1 MSCCGPATAS
11 ENSSLRSTS
20 PLLEGLHE
28 NIKLLVG
35 NTRSS
40 GMPALYAYSSCSA
53 SIKRRNGI
61 ATSHRELFHNRG
73 GRRLLISNHLEPTP
87 GSTISPHIGWPGLLV
102 VVTCSRAGRHTRQ
115 LTRPRTLPPTTR
127 HRSCGGTLKR
137 AHDRHH
143 STE

>member
-73 GRRLLISNHLEPTP
+73 GRLLLISNHLEPTP
-87 GSTISPHIGWPGLLV
+87 GSTISRRKGCRCCRGHPV
-102 VVTCSRAGRHTRQ
+102 
-115 LTRPRTLPPTTR
+115 
-127 HRSCGGTLKR
+127 
-137 AHDRHH
+137 D
-143 STE
+143 

>member
-73 GRRLLISNHLEPTP
+73 GRLLLISNHLEPTP
-87 GSTISPHIGWPGLLV
+87 GSTISRLPFSLDSVIGPN
-102 VVTCSRAGRHTRQ
+102 RQ
-115 LTRPRTLPPTTR
+115 LTRRAACR
-127 HRSCGGTLKR
+127 CFIHR
-137 AHDRHH
+137 AF
-143 STE
+143 

>member
-20 PLLEGLHE
+20 RLLEGLHE

-40 GMPALYAYSSCSA
+40 GTPALYAYSSCST

-87 GSTISPHIGWPGLLV
+87 WLDYKSAFALASLSPFAASCALADKKWP
-102 VVTCSRAGRHTRQ
+102 Q
-115 LTRPRTLPPTTR
+115 
-127 HRSCGGTLKR
+127 K
-137 AHDRHH
+137 
-143 STE
+143 

>member
-73 GRRLLISNHLEPTP
+73 GRLLLISNHLEPTP
-87 GSTISPHIGWPGLLV
+87 GSTISRHVIDLLRPD
-102 VVTCSRAGRHTRQ
+102 CSRITSNGSIG
-115 LTRPRTLPPTTR
+115 LGPRISPA
-127 HRSCGGTLKR
+127 SF
-137 AHDRHH
+137 A
-143 STE
+143 

>member
-20 PLLEGLHE
+20 RLLEGLHE
-28 NIKLLVG
+28 NINLLVG

-40 GMPALYAYSSCSA
+40 GTPALYAYSSCSA

-73 GRRLLISNHLEPTP
+73 GRRLLISNILSQLL
-87 GSTISPHIGWPGLLV
+87 GSTISRQGCTRAFRLPNWFLVHAVWPLEV
-102 VVTCSRAGRHTRQ
+102 
-115 LTRPRTLPPTTR
+115 TLPFDTQATHRKCRTPT
-127 HRSCGGTLKR
+127 HY
-137 AHDRHH
+137 
-143 STE
+143 E